1 MALTSR
7 GSQEKQL
14 GLEKLSRMHALS
26 PLFMDANK
34 ATSYPLYP
42 YLAINNIN
50 TSCYTEG
57 CALDLKT
64 QVVGV
69 EKVKELLKREPTAT
83 QQAVCLFMWTMS
95 LHASLVAEQ

>member
-1 MALTSR
+1 MEVTETAELGEAFKDACLVTTLC
-7 GSQEKQL
+7 GCKQK
-14 GLEKLSRMHALS
+14 GTFELSHE
-26 PLFMDANK
+26 D
-34 ATSYPLYP
+34 PLYP
-42 YLAINNIN
+42 HLAINNIN

-83 QQAVCLFMWTMS
+83 QQAMCLFIWTMC